1 MLNLKK
7 YVRNR
12 LLSDPILQGLVDSKI
27 YLAYKPIANSS
38 NDFPQITLIDD
49 DGPSRSYLEVYDI
62 RLVVHIWAKDPY
74 GQTTAER
81 IAERVNILL
90 DKEELRAS
98 DFKCYRLEKESSP
111 LLFEDDSQTYHKT
124 VHFTAI
130 TRGYKWQS

>member
-1 MLNLKK
+1 MLKLKK
-7 YVRNR
+7 YVRNKF
-12 LLSDPILQGLVDSKI
+12 LSDSILQSLVNHRV
-27 YLAYKPIANSS
+27 YLAYKPIVNTPE
-38 NDFPQITLIDD
+38 DFPQITLIDD

-111 LLFEDDSQTYHKT
+111 LLFEDDSQTHHKT